1 MTRRQFYPA
10 AVVIAAIVTATLL
23 GGCAARRAR
32 AVAPRP
38 ADPAATLEPDG
49 RVFARIIA
57 YNVQNLF
64 DGTDH
69 GGEYPEFRASA
80 GWDRGDYYDRLER
93 LGEAI
98 RRTARRPGDRRERR
112 TAGGLPDIVVLT
124 EVESAW
130 VAADL
135 ARDFLRRYRWVSAAP
150 EPRRAVPSQALAPAA
165 PRPAYPAPAT
175 RIAVLSRRRP
185 ELRSHRVVQLDLV
198 PGSAPRVRWQGRE
211 TLELRFAR
219 QGLRLLAAHWKSQSG
234 GERQT
239 EPKRIIEAA
248 LVHDLLQATSV
259 AEVDYPVTLL
269 VGDLNEDLH
278 EARQHGR
285 AWPTAL
291 VPWSLTA
298 AGDAAPGGR
307 AGARI
312 RFVEADSPPAAA
324 AAGDGPVFRTL
335 WHGADAPGTYRYRGE
350 WERLDHAFLLAGD
363 EYRGRIAVGAWD
375 ELFDAYGGP
384 ARYDARRGGGYS
396 DHLPILV
403 TVTRRRAP

>member
-1 MTRRQFYPA
+1 MTHRQFYPA
-10 AVVIAAIVTATLL
+10 ALVIAAIVTATLL

-38 ADPAATLEPDG
+38 ADPAATVEPDG

-80 GWDRGDYYDRLER
+80 GWDRGDYYERLER

-98 RRTARRPGDRRERR
+98 RRTARDRAGGEGRR

-124 EVESAW
+124 EVESAS

-135 ARDFLRRYRWVSAAP
+135 ARDFLRRYRWVSGAP
-150 EPRRAVPSQALAPAA
+150 EPGRAVPSQAPGRTAGPE
-165 PRPAYPAPAT
+165 YPGAAT

-198 PGSAPRVRWQGRE
+198 PGAAPRVRWQGRE

-219 QGLRLLAAHWKSQSG
+219 RGLRLLAAHWKSQSG
-234 GERQT
+234 GERET
-239 EPKRIIEAA
+239 EPKRILEAA
-248 LVHDLLQATSV
+248 LVHDLLQATSA
-259 AEVDYPVTLL
+259 AEADYPVTLL

-278 EARQHGR
+278 EARQHGG

-291 VPWSLTA
+291 VPWSPAA
-298 AGDAAPGGR
+298 AGDAVPGER

-312 RFVEADSPPAAA
+312 RFVEADSPPAGAGG
-324 AAGDGPVFRTL
+324 GDGPVFRTL